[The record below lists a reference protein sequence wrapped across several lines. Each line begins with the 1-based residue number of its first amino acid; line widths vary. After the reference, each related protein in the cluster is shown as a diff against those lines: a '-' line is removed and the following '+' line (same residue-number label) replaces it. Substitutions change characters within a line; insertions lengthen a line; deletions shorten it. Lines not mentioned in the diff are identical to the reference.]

1 MLKKGSKLYSILT
14 GTCPKCNSDKMFVN
28 PNPYNIGQNLKMHT
42 RCRKCGF
49 VYKMETSFFFGAMY
63 VSYGLAVFLGMVI
76 FGIAYA
82 LGAGLLT
89 AFGWIFFLLFA
100 LMPVITRVSR
110 AIYIN
115 LFVNYDANAVKRYE
129 ENA

>member
-1 MLKKGSKLYSILT
+1 
-14 GTCPKCNSDKMFVN
+14 MFVN
-28 PNPYNIGQNLKMHT
+28 PNPYNIAQNLKMHPK
-42 RCRKCGF
+42 CRKCGF

-63 VSYGLAVFLGMVI
+63 VSYGVAVFLGMLV

-89 AFGWIFFLLFA
+89 AFGWIFFSLFA

-110 AIYIN
+110 TIYIN
-115 LFVNYDANAVKRYE
+115 LFVNYDPNAIKRHE
-129 ENA
+129 ENAQY

>member
-1 MLKKGSKLYSILT
+1 
-14 GTCPKCNSDKMFVN
+14 MFVN
-28 PNPYNIGQNLKMHT
+28 PNPYNIAQNLKMHP

-63 VSYGLAVFLGMVI
+63 VSYGVAVFLGMLI

-82 LGAGLLT
+82 FGAGILS

-110 AIYIN
+110 TIYIN
-115 LFVNYDANAVKRYE
+115 LFVNYDPNAIKRYE
-129 ENA
+129 ENV